1 MLEIAFLAEFYGS
14 GNQTYARNAPP
25 LRYAAVPRLLSAC
38 APLQHPQSVIPT
50 VSRSV
55 WPGLVRERISM
66 WSFAVLVTL
75 LTPPPPP
82 LSPPRNQPRRRGGKR
97 QQPKNEDG
105 GTSLGPGRSRV
116 PSIPLHYAGLG
127 ERRRFARFK
136 TSMLEPG
143 EDSGG
148 VSLGAWS

>member
-1 MLEIAFLAEFYGS
+1 M
-14 GNQTYARNAPP
+14 PDP
-25 LRYAAVPRLLSAC
+25 SAKSHGITWS
-38 APLQHPQSVIPT
+38 AVIPT

>member
-1 MLEIAFLAEFYGS
+1 M
-14 GNQTYARNAPP
+14 PDP
-25 LRYAAVPRLLSAC
+25 SAKSHGITWS
-38 APLQHPQSVIPT
+38 AVIPT

-75 LTPPPPP
+75 LTPPPPT

-105 GTSLGPGRSRV
+105 GTSLDRRSRRMPRIV
-116 PSIPLHYAGLG
+116 YLHAAGPD
-127 ERRRFARFK
+127 RRRFTTFRDAVLRPEEA
-136 TSMLEPG
+136 S
-143 EDSGG
+143 
-148 VSLGAWS
+148 